1 MADRVVNT
9 TDTLNYFRHEFNGTA
24 EDVGDIAD
32 ILSASSFIA
41 SATDVVEAV
50 VLINPEL
57 PEITTDAFV
66 FPVGTMV
73 FEGSDFNYL
82 DSGDAFETTLAFTDP
97 TADRTYTFPD
107 NTGGVV
113 VDTATQT
120 LSAKTFTS
128 PVINAGTMSGAFTGT
143 MTMNGVVLAGAS
155 PLVFEGANVDDFETT
170 LAVVEPTGSDK
181 TVSIPNATDTLIGK
195 ATTDTISN
203 KSFDFGGTGNS
214 ITGSLS
220 EFNAALQG
228 DSFATI
234 DNADTL
240 TNKTFT
246 SPTINGGTFSG
257 AFTGTLNITGT
268 VLNSASPLVFEGATA
283 DENETTWAFTDPT
296 GDRTISIPD
305 ATDTL
310 IGKATTD
317 TLTNKTFDL
326 GGTGNTLTGSLAEF
340 NAALQGDSFATLA
353 DSLTLTNKTFTS
365 PTITSGVLNTSVS
378 GSAFKDEDNMASN
391 SATSV
396 ASQQSIKAY
405 VLAVVDAQD
414 LDIAADS
421 GSNIAIDLD
430 DEVLTLAGGTGLT
443 STNSGNSVTFAIDST
458 VATLAGS
465 ETFTNKTFTS
475 PTINALTFASG
486 QSISG
491 LNIGATGIVFEGATA
506 DAHETTLTAADASVD
521 HIITI
526 PDATMTAL
534 TTFTHVN
541 KSIHIA
547 RCIALG

>member
-1 MADRVVNT
+1 MADRVVAS

-24 EDVGDIAD
+24 IDVGDIAD

-41 SATDVVEAV
+41 SSTDVVEAIV
-50 VLINPEL
+50 AINSEL

-66 FPVGTMV
+66 FPVGTMT

-82 DSGDAFETTLAFTDP
+82 DSGDAFETVLTFTDP
-97 TADRTYTFPD
+97 TADRTYTLPD

-113 VDTATQT
+113 LDVATQT

-155 PLVFEGANVDDFETT
+155 PLVFEGASADAHETT
-170 LAVVEPTGSDK
+170 LALVDPTADRTLSL
-181 TVSIPNATDTLIGK
+181 PNATDTLIGK
-195 ATTDTISN
+195 ATTDTLSN
-203 KSFDFGGTGNS
+203 KSYDFGGTGNS

-228 DSFATI
+228 DSFVTLTGSE
-234 DNADTL
+234 TL
-240 TNKTFT
+240 TNKTLT

-257 AFTGTLNITGT
+257 AFTGTLDITGT
-268 VLNSASPLVFEGATA
+268 VLSSASPLVFEGATA
-283 DENETTWAFTDPT
+283 DDHETTWAFVDPT
-296 GDRTISIPD
+296 ADRVISIPN

-326 GGTGNTLTGSLAEF
+326 DSNTLTGSLAEF
-340 NAALQGDSFATLA
+340 NSALQGDSFATLA

-365 PTITSGVLNTSVS
+365 PTITSGVFNTGLS
-378 GSAFKDEDNMASN
+378 GSAFKDEDNMSSD

-405 VLAVVDAQD
+405 VLAVIDDQD
-414 LDIAADS
+414 FDIS
-421 GSNIAIDLD
+421 GDTGTIAIDLD
-430 DEVLTLAGGTGLT
+430 GETIDFAGGTSIT
-443 STNSGNSVTFAIDST
+443 SAASGSTITFAIDST
-458 VATLAGS
+458 VATLVGS
-465 ETFTNKTFTS
+465 QTFTNKTFTS
-475 PTINALTFASG
+475 PLINALTFTSG
-486 QSISG
+486 QSATG
-491 LNIGATGIVFEGATA
+491 LNIGANGIIFEGATA
-506 DAHETTLTAADASVD
+506 DAHETTLTAADPTAD
-521 HIITI
+521 HTITI
-526 PDATMTAL
+526 PNTTMTLL
-534 TTFTHVN
+534 TTATHAN